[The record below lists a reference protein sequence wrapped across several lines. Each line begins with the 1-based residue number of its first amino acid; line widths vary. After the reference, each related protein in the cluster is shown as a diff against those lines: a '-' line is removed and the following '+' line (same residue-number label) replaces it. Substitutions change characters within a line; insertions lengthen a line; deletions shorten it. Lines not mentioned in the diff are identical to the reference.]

1 MTLVCKDRDGNTLS
15 EKRQIMERWQQY
27 FKELLNPV
35 IKRRNNINVNIHEG
49 KKIT

>member
-1 MTLVCKDRDGNTLS
+1 MTLVCKDKDIDILS

-35 IKRRNNINVNIHEG
+35 ITRRNNININIHDG
-49 KKIT
+49 KKNT